1 MSSGAGSTAASG
13 VVLGIITALLL
24 WFLNYV
30 DPITMVFLAVF
41 LGALFGI
48 AVGVP
53 ARSLNKKILK
63 ERKKLGE
70 APAFYPAAPAAQA
83 PPQPP
88 LPVQPSTASPAPPV
102 ATAASILVAQA
113 PPAPAWPLF
122 EPLCFLETSR
132 ERDLLE
138 IAGAAGL
145 PPQRLLVFLTQTAEV
160 LLPEYGLAGVEAIKL
175 SRVEGEDVVS
185 PGDLDRLGYLIEKH
199 FAKGQGYKVVLPS
212 VEALVEAAGVKN
224 VRRLL
229 DVAREL
235 AQGSAGSLLLSIFPK
250 ALPEEQVAILERGAT
265 LLAPVRH

>member
-1 MSSGAGSTAASG
+1 MSSGAGSTVASG

-30 DPITMVFLAVF
+30 DPITMVFLAVI

-53 ARSLNKKILK
+53 AHSLNKKILK

-70 APAFYPAAPAAQA
+70 APAFYPAALATQA
-83 PPQPP
+83 PP
-88 LPVQPSTASPAPPV
+88 LPVQPSAANTAPPV
-102 ATAASILVAQA
+102 AVAASIPAAQA
-113 PPAPAWPLF
+113 PPPSAWPLF

-185 PGDLDRLGYLIEKH
+185 PGDLDRLGYLMEKH